1 MFRAS
6 NCKLCKELQG
16 VDVDL
21 SPKIG
26 DPEIDGSIF
35 ESNTRFCGVPKHWS
49 KSWDLE
55 VRSKIL
61 EHKSGSVSLVGF
73 FKILDIFIRVSK
85 VRKLIL
91 VSLTPQGVNNLVFVC
106 QISIN

>member
-6 NCKLCKELQG
+6 NCKLCKELQW

-26 DPEIDGSIF
+26 CSKIDGSIF
-35 ESNTRFCGVPKHWS
+35 ESDTRFCGVPKHWS

-61 EHKSGSVSLVGF
+61 EHKSGSVSLVSF
-73 FKILDIFIRVSK
+73 FKVLDIFVWVTK
-85 VRKLIL
+85 VCKLIL
-91 VSLTPQGVNNLVFVC
+91 VGLTPQGVNDLVFVC
-106 QISIN
+106 QISVN